1 MATSISRDLNQHYAN
16 ASWFNITIALLKYS
30 AINKAIYP
38 TGFALFNNF
47 SITLSLMDIDWL
59 LVSLKLKSL
68 ARQIP
73 GKLYEFEIIKL
84 TINKYKNQLF
94 FWKTRIFQD
103 MTLRQCRHV
112 PWLLCFNVNAGFMT
126 KISKNTKNSVIVL
139 VHVQLKRFI
148 NIYFHLI
155 RGRFGSTSVHA
166 FPLSAGGEGGTKFPK
181 WGL

>member
-94 FWKTRIFQD
+94 F
-103 MTLRQCRHV
+103 
-112 PWLLCFNVNAGFMT
+112 
-126 KISKNTKNSVIVL
+126 
-139 VHVQLKRFI
+139 
-148 NIYFHLI
+148 
-155 RGRFGSTSVHA
+155 
-166 FPLSAGGEGGTKFPK
+166 
-181 WGL
+181 